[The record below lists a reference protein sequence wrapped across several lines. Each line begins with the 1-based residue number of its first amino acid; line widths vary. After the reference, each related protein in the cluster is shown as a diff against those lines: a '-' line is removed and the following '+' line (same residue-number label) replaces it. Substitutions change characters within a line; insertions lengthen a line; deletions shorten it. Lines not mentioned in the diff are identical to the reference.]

1 MGTIDLPKS
10 PNVFHPEKPSAVGSR
25 NSLAQEYR
33 DQQAEVNQLL
43 EEETNKVIHHL
54 TARLPKDVL
63 ERLDVMGGMKEKLYN
78 YFNQNY
84 QNMFNRYMVTSEDEM
99 VKKVRNFI
107 DKEET
112 KVLARYTPKEIADLL
127 DAVGGAD
134 RFNTGEIEKSMVNM
148 YGHLQG
154 HIQRG
159 VNELETHTNTILRQ
173 KTDTGA
179 FVRGENAYSI
189 VKCAFKDNLLKPKT
203 VSDVK
208 LSVNIL
214 DSELI
219 SPIFHYQVTVEYL
232 IKDILSK
239 HLLDSIDQTIETI
252 KDERVDSGVEELSDS
267 EIIFSKIAQIP
278 NFTDDDVDN
287 PKSKRYTDVAKLIL
301 DKIDGLRAEIDPES
315 FDQMNMREN
324 IKKIVD
330 IENIRN
336 RGFNTAINS
345 ITSILDTSK
354 MGYQYIENL
363 KNARQVVIRE
373 YEDSDVANLPDER
386 YQIVLR
392 YFDNAQLIED
402 RKAYDVQ
409 IKSFETEIQHLWD
422 VLEVIYQD
430 SKSSLKVTDF
440 TDLAKKNKSKIKT
453 RIKDKTGEPLYED
466 IAKVW
471 DEISFVNVAET
482 EVERSNRT
490 YLFEKDR
497 IRQKIILM
505 RNRMKSMYDYLYP
518 VERRIMEDRL
528 AFLEREYNRFEYMI
542 NPYHL
547 NPGILLDVDIT
558 SIKRK
563 KATLDA
569 MANVLNEFL
578 HGVSKGFQDAAFAS
592 YSRRRSTV
600 REDITQSFSSS
611 TDERPKSGES
621 SSTST
626 YLDLINSE
634 SEGAAD
640 TPKQAPK
647 AIAAP
652 KRGQSTG
659 VKAAA
664 STKNNG
670 GSTRGR
676 PAAKAKAGASGR
688 GSSGRG
694 GGAAGRGRG
703 RPRGRDSGLR
713 EV

>member
-1 MGTIDLPKS
+1 MGAIDLPKS

-33 DQQAEVNQLL
+33 DQQAEVNLLL

-63 ERLDVMGGMKEKLYN
+63 ERLDIMGGIKEKLFN

-112 KVLARYTPKEIADLL
+112 KVLTRYTPKEIADLL

-134 RFNTGEIEKSMVNM
+134 KFNTGEVEKSVVNM

-159 VNELETHTNTILRQ
+159 VNELETHTNSILRQ

-189 VKCAFKDNLLKPKT
+189 VKCAFKDNQSKPKT

-219 SPIFHYQVTVEYL
+219 SPIFHYQVTVEFLVKDL
-232 IKDILSK
+232 IAKHIIDTIDKIIEQVKD
-239 HLLDSIDQTIETI
+239 DRID
-252 KDERVDSGVEELSDS
+252 KGLEELSDG
-267 EIIFSKIAQIP
+267 EIIFNKL
-278 NFTDDDVDN
+278 NKVETLTDDELDD
-287 PKSKRYTDVAKLIL
+287 PKSKRYTFMAKKLMERL
-301 DKIDGLRAEIDPES
+301 TDLRAEIDPAT
-315 FDQMNMREN
+315 FDALNIREN
-324 IKKIVD
+324 IKKIID
-330 IENIRN
+330 MENIRN

-345 ITSILDTSK
+345 ITAILDTSK

-363 KNARQVVIRE
+363 KNGREVIIRE
-373 YEDSDVANLPDER
+373 YEDTDAANLPDER
-386 YQIVLR
+386 YAIKLR

-402 RKAYDVQ
+402 RKAYDVMLR
-409 IKSFETEIQHLWD
+409 SFETEVQHLWD

-430 SKSSLKVTDF
+430 KKSFFKINDF
-440 TDLAKKNKSKIKT
+440 DDLAKRNKNRIRKTIKE
-453 RIKDKTGEPLYED
+453 KTGEPLYED

-471 DEISFVNVAET
+471 DEISFIKPAET
-482 EVERSNRT
+482 EVEKSNRT
-490 YLFEKDR
+490 YIYEKDR
-497 IRQKIILM
+497 IRNRIILM
-505 RNRMKSMYDYLYP
+505 RNKMKKMYDYLYP
-518 VERRIMEDRL
+518 IERRVMTERL
-528 AFLEREYNRFEYMI
+528 EWLEKEYYRFDYTI

-547 NPGILLDVDIT
+547 QPGLLLDVDIT

-563 KATLDA
+563 KVTLDA

-578 HGVSKGFQDAAFAS
+578 HGVSKGFSDAAFAS
-592 YSRRRSTV
+592 FSRRRSTV
-600 REDITQSFSSS
+600 REDINQSFAAV
-611 TDERPKSGES
+611 
-621 SSTST
+621 
-626 YLDLINSE
+626 SE
-634 SEGAAD
+634 EEEEA
-640 TPKQAPK
+640 
-647 AIAAP
+647 AIAAAAP
-652 KRGQSTG
+652 KP
-659 VKAAA
+659 
-664 STKNNG
+664 
-670 GSTRGR
+670 R
-676 PAAKAKAGASGR
+676 PAVIAAPSKAPAKSASKKKGVVDSRAKGKK
-688 GSSGRG
+688 SSRG
-694 GGAAGRGRG
+694 GIAE
-703 RPRGRDSGLR
+703 L
-713 EV
+713 

>member
-1 MGTIDLPKS
+1 MGSIDLPKS

-33 DQQAEVNQLL
+33 DQQAEVNLLL
-43 EEETNKVIHHL
+43 EEETNKVIHHM
-54 TARLPKDVL
+54 TAKLPKDVL
-63 ERLDVMGGMKEKLYN
+63 ERLDVMGSMKEKLYN

-112 KVLARYTPKEIADLL
+112 KVLTRYTPKEIADLL

-134 RFNTGEIEKSMVNM
+134 KFNTGEVEKSVVNM

-159 VNELETHTNTILRQ
+159 VNELETHTNSILRQ

-189 VKCAFKDNLLKPKT
+189 VKCAFKDNQIKPKT

-219 SPIFHYQVTVEYL
+219 SPIFHYQVTVEYI
-232 IKDILSK
+232 IKDLVSK
-239 HLLDSIDQTIETI
+239 HIIDSIDKVIEQV
-252 KDERVDSGVEELSDS
+252 KDERIDQGQEELSDS
-267 EIIFSKIAQIP
+267 EIIFSKI
-278 NFTDDDVDN
+278 NRVEGFTDDN
-287 PKSKRYTDVAKLIL
+287 AEEAKSKRYGYIAKALMERIA
-301 DKIDGLRAEIDPES
+301 DLRAEIDPET
-315 FDQMNMREN
+315 FDALNIREN

-345 ITSILDTSK
+345 ITAILDTSK

-363 KNARQVVIRE
+363 KNGREVIIRE
-373 YEDSDVANLPDER
+373 YEDTDINNLPDER
-386 YQIVLR
+386 YSIKLR

-409 IKSFETEIQHLWD
+409 LKSFETEIQHLWD
-422 VLEVIYQD
+422 ILEVIYQD
-430 SKSSLKVTDF
+430 KKRSFVVNDF
-440 TDLAKKNKSKIKT
+440 EDLAKKNRSRIRKL
-453 RIKDKTGEPLYED
+453 IKDKSGEPEYEAID
-466 IAKVW
+466 KVW
-471 DEISFVNVAET
+471 DEISFVKPAET
-482 EVERSNRT
+482 EVEKSNRT
-490 YLFEKDR
+490 YVYEKDR
-497 IRQKIILM
+497 LRTRIILM
-505 RNRMKSMYDYLYP
+505 RERLRRMYDFLYP
-518 VERRIMEDRL
+518 VERRVMEERL
-528 AFLEREYNRFEYMI
+528 NTLEREYFRFDYMI

-547 NPGILLDVDIT
+547 QPGLLLDVDIT

-563 KATLDA
+563 KVTLDA
-569 MANVLNEFL
+569 MGNVLNEFL

-592 YSRRRSTV
+592 FSRRRSTV
-600 REDITQSFSSS
+600 REDINQSFSSAV
-611 TDERPKSGES
+611 EE
-621 SSTST
+621 
-626 YLDLINSE
+626 
-634 SEGAAD
+634 D
-640 TPKQAPK
+640 TPAVASAAPAPRA
-647 AIAAP
+647 AIAPPRTAAP
-652 KRGQSTG
+652 KTTAAPKKKPG
-659 VKAAA
+659 VVD
-664 STKNNG
+664 TK
-670 GSTRGR
+670 
-676 PAAKAKAGASGR
+676 AKAKRPA
-688 GSSGRG
+688 RG
-694 GGAAGRGRG
+694 GGQ
-703 RPRGRDSGLR
+703 LT

>member
-1 MGTIDLPKS
+1 MGAIDLPKS

-33 DQQAEVNQLL
+33 DQQAEVNLLL

-54 TARLPKDVL
+54 TARLPKDAL
-63 ERLDVMGGMKEKLYN
+63 ERLDVMGSLKEKLYN

-112 KVLARYTPKEIADLL
+112 KVLTRYTPKEIADLL

-134 RFNTGEIEKSMVNM
+134 KFNTGEIEKSVVNM

-159 VNELETHTNTILRQ
+159 VNELETHTNSILRQ

-189 VKCAFKDNLLKPKT
+189 VKCAFKDNQLKPKT
-203 VSDVK
+203 VTDVK

-219 SPIFHYQVTVEYL
+219 SPIFHYQATVDYL
-232 IKDILSK
+232 VKDLISK
-239 HLLDSIDQTIETI
+239 HIIDSIDKLIEQI
-252 KDERVDSGVEELSDS
+252 KDERIDKGVEELSDS
-267 EIIFSKIAQIP
+267 EIIFSKI
-278 NFTDDDVDN
+278 NKVDLFTDDN
-287 PKSKRYTDVAKLIL
+287 AEEAKSKRYGYIAKALMDRLTD
-301 DKIDGLRAEIDPES
+301 LRAEIDPEA
-315 FDQMNMREN
+315 FDALNVREH
-324 IKKIVD
+324 IKKIID
-330 IENIRN
+330 MENIRN

-363 KNARQVVIRE
+363 KNGREVVIRE
-373 YEDSDVANLPDER
+373 YEDTDFSCLPDER
-386 YQIVLR
+386 YSIKMR
-392 YFDNAQLIED
+392 YFDNAQLVED

-409 IKSFETEIQHLWD
+409 LKSFETEIQHIWD

-430 SKSSLKVTDF
+430 SKNFKIVDF
-440 TDLAKKNKSKIKT
+440 NDLAGKKKNRVKKVLKEKS
-453 RIKDKTGEPLYED
+453 GEPMYED

-471 DEISFVNVAET
+471 DEISFVKPAET
-482 EVERSNRT
+482 EVEKSNRT

-497 IRQKIILM
+497 IRTRIIRM
-505 RNRMKSMYDYLYP
+505 RERMKRMYDFLYP
-518 VERRIMEDRL
+518 IERRVMEERL
-528 AFLEREYNRFEYMI
+528 LWLEREYYRFEYMI

-547 NPGILLDVDIT
+547 QPGLLLDVDIT

-563 KATLDA
+563 KVTLDA

-578 HGVSKGFQDAAFAS
+578 SGVSKGFSDAAFAS
-592 YSRRRSTV
+592 FSRRRSTV
-600 REDITQSFSSS
+600 REDINQSFGS
-611 TDERPKSGES
+611 TADEPA
-621 SSTST
+621 
-626 YLDLINSE
+626 
-634 SEGAAD
+634 AAD
-640 TPKQAPK
+640 AVPK

-652 KRGQSTG
+652 K
-659 VKAAA
+659 AAA
-664 STKNNG
+664 PRKKPGVVDS
-670 GSTRGR
+670 R
-676 PAAKAKAGASGR
+676 PRRTGR
-688 GSSGRG
+688 GELS
-694 GGAAGRGRG
+694 
-703 RPRGRDSGLR
+703 
-713 EV
+713 EI